1 MTKQRKPLAGIFDD
15 FKARY
20 DAAVLE
26 YRNAATALVSAEN
39 ELWSVADQA
48 SKNPE
53 DAQEWQTQM
62 NKIIAMQ
69 STMAS
74 VESALGSI
82 ADFFSTA
89 RNWLGLSGVKNKL
102 GFALPAIPWSTLAV
116 ITGGAAAIWLV
127 ADGVVSFV
135 NAMRRKAIDDENI
148 RRSGEGLPP
157 LEYPQ
162 DLKINKSGVTE
173 TIEAGKD
180 LVKWITIGAI
190 FFLISDVAK
199 KKL

>member
-1 MTKQRKPLAGIFDD
+1 MSKRRKPLAGVFDE
-15 FKARY
+15 FKAKY

-26 YRNAATALVSAEN
+26 YQNAATALVSAEN
-39 ELWSVADQA
+39 ELWAVADQA

-53 DAQEWQTQM
+53 DLQEWHTQM

-82 ADFFSTA
+82 ADFFATA
-89 RNWLGLSGVKNKL
+89 KNWLGLSGIKTGL
-102 GFALPAIPWSTLAV
+102 GFALPVIPWSTLAV
-116 ITGGAAAIWLV
+116 ITGGAAAIWVV

-148 RRSGEGLPP
+148 NRSREGLPP
-157 LEYPQ
+157 LEYPV
-162 DLKINKSGVTE
+162 DLKTNKGGVTE

-180 LVKWITIGAI
+180 LVKWVTIGAI

-199 KKL
+199 KKF